1 MDLLSLL
8 LIGILA
14 TSYPENYDK
23 HGKPLVKMMER
34 RLRDPYQKTYDNG
47 LAEVAFELN
56 ALGLCLYPACILRQK
71 YAFDVFF
78 QENDIENVTQQA
90 ISWPYQQSMI
100 DYDVD
105 LHNES
110 MRIIPKITH
119 HVWITHPK
127 KPKEL
132 FSIKEQIS
140 IVENTM
146 QTFNQLPGWRHYLWT
161 NDKSLLP
168 ETTQWAESI
177 GIQVRELSE
186 LGHLYYDFEALL

>member
-78 QENDIENVTQQA
+78 
-90 ISWPYQQSMI
+90 
-100 DYDVD
+100 
-105 LHNES
+105 
-110 MRIIPKITH
+110 
-119 HVWITHPK
+119 
-127 KPKEL
+127 
-132 FSIKEQIS
+132 
-140 IVENTM
+140 
-146 QTFNQLPGWRHYLWT
+146 
-161 NDKSLLP
+161 
-168 ETTQWAESI
+168 
-177 GIQVRELSE
+177 
-186 LGHLYYDFEALL
+186 